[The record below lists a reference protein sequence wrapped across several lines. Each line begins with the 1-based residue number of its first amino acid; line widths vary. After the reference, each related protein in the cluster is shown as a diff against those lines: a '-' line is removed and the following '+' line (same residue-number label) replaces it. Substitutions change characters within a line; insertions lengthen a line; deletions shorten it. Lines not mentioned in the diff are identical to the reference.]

1 MNVSFREKKP
11 KQTNLQFDKAKNC
24 ENPNEME
31 PRLVLLLTTSYVL
44 ISNFLE
50 SDTSE
55 RKQKKSASKS
65 VPNGIVEF
73 TDEDIAGRQNLTK
86 PCPLPKSITDEFPG
100 GVINIG
106 VYACDGRIVDP
117 IYPVVPLATSFE

>member
-24 ENPNEME
+24 KNPNEME
-31 PRLVLLLTTSYVL
+31 PRLVLLLITSHVL
-44 ISNFLE
+44 SSNFLD